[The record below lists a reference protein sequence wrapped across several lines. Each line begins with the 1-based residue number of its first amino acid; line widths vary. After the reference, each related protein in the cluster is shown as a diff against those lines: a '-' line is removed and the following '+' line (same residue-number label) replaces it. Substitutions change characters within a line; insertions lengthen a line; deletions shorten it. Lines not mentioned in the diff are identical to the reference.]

1 MSSWHFPPGGLD
13 FSFLLVLLAYTLAQR
28 LLLNIQIGM
37 GLPMYARS
45 FAALIAASCIVGGS
59 SVRAVIVPVNFQ
71 GASQT
76 FSATLDIAGDIVVVA
91 NGMAINPVTKTAEA
105 FATIPPTSHPVKL
118 SGAPVTISSQPKSV
132 NFSGGAVNTS
142 LEFVA
147 GELTGISNLDVDILN
162 GVIVPLAVETI
173 EIPTTSKI
181 SLLKLITVDISED
194 VNTITFEQTD
204 PAVFAPT
211 GPGTGTF
218 SIGGFQEVSGDQLN
232 AVISG
237 LIPLG
242 IPLVVIPESSSV
254 EGTYTVTGPKN
265 NAKVSLDFTGTIA
278 WQLFSETE
286 EAFEFSFSSPLA
298 LTISASLGV
307 PLTAAIH
314 YTIHLEQDG
323 LIIPEPGSATLLLL
337 GMALVGGCL
346 AQKRRRSG
354 RRGIVV
360 S

>member
-1 MSSWHFPPGGLD
+1 MCARIFA
-13 FSFLLVLLAYTLAQR
+13 VLA
-28 LLLNIQIGM
+28 
-37 GLPMYARS
+37 
-45 FAALIAASCIVGGS
+45 AASWTVAGS
-59 SVRAVIVPVNFQ
+59 SARAVILPVNFQ
-71 GASQT
+71 GAAQT
-76 FSATLDIAGDIVVVA
+76 FSATLGIAGDIVVVA
-91 NGMAINPVTKTAEA
+91 NGSAINPLTKTAEA
-105 FATIPPTSHPVKL
+105 FATIPPTTHPVKL

-132 NFSGGAVNTS
+132 NFAGGAVNTS

-162 GVIVPLAVETI
+162 GVIVPLAVETL

-181 SLLKLITVDISED
+181 ALLKLITVDVSED

-218 SIGGFQEVSGDQLN
+218 SIAGFQEVSGDELN

-237 LIPLG
+237 VLPLNIPL
-242 IPLVVIPESSSV
+242 IVIPESSSV
-254 EGTYTVTGPKN
+254 SGTYTVTGPKN
-265 NAKVSLDFTGTIA
+265 NAKVSLDFTGTIT

-286 EAFEFSFSSPLA
+286 AAYEFSISSPLA

-307 PLTAAIH
+307 PLTAAIN

-323 LIIPEPGSATLLLL
+323 LIIPEPGSATLLVI
-337 GMALVGGCL
+337 GVAMIGGWLV
-346 AQKRRRSG
+346 RRRLNQSV
-354 RRGIVV
+354 RA
-360 S
+360 